1 MKFEEIKMEL
11 IKPNPAQPRESF
23 PKDRILEL
31 AKSIAAQGLLE
42 PIVVRTQGKNYEII
56 AGERRW
62 RAFSHLKKKLI
73 PAIIWKIESDIE
85 AAEKSLIENWMRE
98 DLTSVERENMLF
110 QIKEMG
116 SYRNSELASRLGLT
130 KGTVGAYI
138 SAKKDRDKLHRGDT
152 ITTRD
157 ITKTRGL
164 DDTTRQ
170 WLLDKLEK
178 GEISKHEPEKKV
190 RILKKAPEK
199 LRKAIVE
206 EKVDI
211 SDAKRLIDV
220 GISEGDE
227 DKLIEK
233 LSLQKK
239 AREKLKK
246 IDIKMEQSG
255 EKSDSKRET
264 VVVRREDAR
273 DRERMVVY
281 KEMWDNVRW
290 WTTGSIRTIKDNRTR
305 NRAVEYIKSIRDH
318 CQELLKELE
327 GE

>member
-31 AKSIAAQGLLE
+31 AKSIGAQGLLE

-62 RAFSHLKKKLI
+62 RAFSHMKMERI
-73 PAIIWKIESDIE
+73 PAIIREIESDIE

-116 SYRNSELASRLGLT
+116 NYSNSELAGRLGLT
-130 KGTVGAYI
+130 KGTVGSYI
-138 SAKKDRDKLHRGDT
+138 SAKQDRDKLHRGDT

-164 DDTTRQ
+164 DDSTRQ

-211 SDAKRLIDV
+211 TDAKRLIEV

-227 DKLIEK
+227 ERLIEK
-233 LSLQKK
+233 LSAQKK
-239 AREKLKK
+239 AREKLKM
-246 IDIKMEQSG
+246 IDIEMERSG
-255 EKSDSKRET
+255 EKTDGKKET
-264 VVVRREDAR
+264 VVVRREDAQ
-273 DRERMVVY
+273 DRERMVPY

-290 WTTGSIRTIKDNRTR
+290 WTAGSIKTIKDRRTR
-305 NRAVEYIKSIRDH
+305 NRAMEYIKSIRDH
-318 CQELLKELE
+318 CEELLEELE